1 MPQTLSEPIA
11 ILSHKAKRD
20 REWLEDEFF
29 DKPATRANLIYVSE
43 HYEDIAA
50 NNTVCTDQ
58 DRVEWRRRSKLLKR
72 LAAGLQNK

>member
-1 MPQTLSEPIA
+1 MTTLSEPIA
-11 ILSHKAKRD
+11 ILSRKTKRN

-29 DKPATRANLIYVSE
+29 EKPATRANLLYVSE
-43 HYEDIAA
+43 HYDDIAA

-58 DRVEWRRRSKLLKR
+58 DRAEWKRRAQILKR